1 MRRVLLVLAAL
12 LATTGEASAQ
22 SSIVFNS
29 TLDTIFQQ
37 DGLFITTLTAPGSN
51 PDATSF
57 QAAPFAGAIAS
68 LTLGLA
74 CGGETGAGATCEAA
88 RARGGAGAV
97 TDSKSI
103 VLLLS
108 DLALYAVGDLVD
120 GDGIG
125 GSTAVPATI
134 VPAAEMATLSSS
146 VSASISPARG
156 QAAQGVIA
164 ISLGGTGGGAAM
176 AGTAGASPDGLGTTV
191 ASFTL
196 YDAALR
202 IGSPRVAPGPEAFTI
217 TVPVRGR
224 AVFPDG
230 STY

>member
-51 PDATSF
+51 PDASSF

-88 RARGGAGAV
+88 RARGGTGAV
-97 TDSKSI
+97 TDPKSI

-120 GDGIG
+120 GDEIG
-125 GSTAVPATI
+125 GSTAIPATI
-134 VPAAEMATLSSS
+134 IPAAGMATLSSS
-146 VSASISPARG
+146 VSAATSPDRG
-156 QAAQGVIA
+156 HVAQGLIVIGLDA
-164 ISLGGTGGGAAM
+164 DAGGGTMGGAAR
-176 AGTAGASPDGLGTTV
+176 ASPDGLGATV